1 MSIER
6 ADFDSIWKSD
16 LQQLV
21 NANSLDETQCV
32 LKQNRCTSNFE
43 SLADRL
49 VCLFTP
55 LFR

>member
-21 NANSLDETQCV
+21 DANSLDETQYV
-32 LKQNRCTSNFE
+32 LEQTLCISIFE

-49 VCLFTP
+49 VCLFAT